1 MCALVG
7 GEIGVGDE
15 DADEEHKE
23 FERKKAEKLQRVV
36 RVLDSVFLLM
46 ILSLVVYIM

>member
-1 MCALVG
+1 M
-7 GEIGVGDE
+7 GDE